1 MPVEV
6 LHPNLPVTFRKREFS
21 DMAKNRDNQNEP
33 RNNRTDRGGNQRM
46 NGDETPRSLEDEDRP
61 LYETSLRAIAVV
73 DEMLGMTSPSDAK
86 YQYLLL
92 LRHQLEVDE
101 RQMQE
106 AQKVIAEYD
115 EAYNKLTAP
124 ANRIATYL
132 GEIDGE
138 DTVQVSLGD
147 GEFIANVDPKL
158 DRSKPLNIGDRVR
171 VNDAYAVLSGM
182 GPHPSGP
189 IVKIADVLEDG
200 RLRVSMDAQGMNS
213 RVVGRASGLLDVILK
228 AGDEVRMEPSFKV
241 ALEYFAAKEN
251 RDFFLENVTEIP
263 WEKVGGQEEVIEVIR
278 DAIEL
283 PLIYPE
289 LYERFGKRP
298 LKGILLYGPPGCG
311 KTLIGKATA
320 YNLTREYNSRTGKNV
335 TEYFMYIN
343 GPKILNMWLGESE
356 RQVREIFDTA
366 RTKAKE
372 GYLVFIFIDEAESIL
387 RTRNSGRFTNISNT
401 VVPQFCAEMDGLV
414 SSENVV
420 VMLTSNRPDYIDPA
434 ILRPERIDRRVRV
447 KRPDRKAAREIL
459 SIYMNETLPLDPAF
473 VEANGGDKKA
483 TAQAMVDAT
492 INFLWRK
499 TGETEFLDV
508 FKRNGSSERL
518 YWKDL
523 VSGALLSSLVER
535 AKDFAIKRAIQNKN
549 DAEGIT
555 VADLERAVA
564 MEYKENEIF
573 PKSDAVED
581 WLMLLDQSPE
591 NVADVKPIRA
601 GTRGLGTAKT
611 ASGVI

>member
-1 MPVEV
+1 
-6 LHPNLPVTFRKREFS
+6 
-21 DMAKNRDNQNEP
+21 MARNRDNSNE
-33 RNNRTDRGGNQRM
+33 RDLNRSNRGRINE
-46 NGDETPRSLEDEDRP
+46 ETPRSLEDEGRP
-61 LYETSLRAIAVV
+61 NYETSIRAMSVV
-73 DEMLGMTSPSDAK
+73 DELMSMTSPSDQK

-124 ANRIATYL
+124 ANRIATFI
-132 GEIDGE
+132 GEVEGE
-138 DTVQVSLGD
+138 DTVQIAMGD
-147 GEFIANVDPKL
+147 QEFISNVDPKMERGPETL
-158 DRSKPLNIGDRVR
+158 SAGDRVR
-171 VNDAYAVLSGM
+171 VNEAYAVVKGM

-189 IVKIADVLEDG
+189 IVKIAEVIEDG
-200 RLRVSMDAQGMNS
+200 RLRVSMDAQGMSS
-213 RVVGRASGLLDVILK
+213 RVVARAAKLENVVLK
-228 AGDEVRMEPSFKV
+228 TGDEVRMDPSFKF
-241 ALEYFAAKEN
+241 ALEHFAAKEN
-251 RDFFLENVTEIP
+251 RDYFLETVPEIP
-263 WEKVGGQEEVIEVIR
+263 WDKVGGQEDAIGVIR

-283 PLIYPE
+283 PLLYPE
-289 LYERFGKRP
+289 LYEKFGKRP

-320 YNLTREYNSRTGKNV
+320 YNLTREYNERTGKQV
-335 TEYFMYIN
+335 QEYFMYIN

-356 RQVREIFDTA
+356 RQVREIFQTA
-366 RTKAKE
+366 REKAKE

-387 RTRNSGRFTNISNT
+387 RTRSSGRFTNISNT

-459 SIYMNETLPLDPAF
+459 SIYLNEDLPLDPTEMAKHD
-473 VEANGGDKKA
+473 GDRKA
-483 TAQAMVDAT
+483 TASALVDAT
-492 INFLWRK
+492 ISYLWRK
-499 TGETEFLDV
+499 DADTEFLDV
-508 FKRNGSSERL
+508 FHRNGGSERL

-535 AKDFAIKRAIQNKN
+535 AKDFAIKRAIEKRDFENTGVTQ
-549 DAEGIT
+549 E
-555 VADLERAVA
+555 DLQRAVT

-573 PKSDAVED
+573 PKSDQVED
-581 WLMLLDQSPE
+581 WLMLLDQAPE

-601 GTRGLGTAKT
+601 ATRGQGTAQKPK
-611 ASGVI
+611 GVI

>member
-1 MPVEV
+1 
-6 LHPNLPVTFRKREFS
+6 
-21 DMAKNRDNQNEP
+21 MARRDNTNE
-33 RNNRTDRGGNQRM
+33 RGSRGGRGDNR
-46 NGDETPRSLEDEDRP
+46 DETPRSLEDDDRP
-61 LYETSLRAIAVV
+61 MYETSIRALSVV
-73 DEMLGMTSPSDAK
+73 DELLGMTSPSDSK

-92 LRHQLEVDE
+92 LRHQMEVDE

-124 ANRIATYL
+124 ANRIATFI
-132 GEIDGE
+132 GEIEGE
-138 DTVQVSLGD
+138 DTVQIALGD
-147 GEFIANVDPKL
+147 TEFISNVDPKL
-158 DRSKPLNIGDRVR
+158 DRAENPLQPGDRVR
-171 VNDAYAVLSGM
+171 VNEAYAIVKGM
-182 GPHPSGP
+182 GPHPSGAL
-189 IVKIADVLEDG
+189 VKIAEVLGDD
-200 RLRVSMDAQGMNS
+200 RLRVSMDSQGMNS
-213 RVVGRASGLLDVILK
+213 RIVGRSDTLK
-228 AGDEVRMEPSFKV
+228 EVVLRAGDEVRMDPSFKL
-241 ALEYFAAKEN
+241 ALEHFAAKEN
-251 RDFFLENVTEIP
+251 REYFLEQITEIP
-263 WEKVGGQEEVIEVIR
+263 WEKVGGQGEVIDVIR

-283 PLIYPE
+283 PLVYPD
-289 LYERFGKRP
+289 LYAKFGKRP

-320 YNLTREYNSRTGKNV
+320 YNLTREYNERTGKNV
-335 TEYFMYIN
+335 SEYFMYIN

-356 RQVREIFDTA
+356 RQVREIFATA
-366 RTKAKE
+366 REKARE

-414 SSENVV
+414 SSENIV

-447 KRPDRKAAREIL
+447 RRPDRKAARDIL
-459 SIYMNETLPLDPAF
+459 GIYLNDNVPLDPETVAQH
-473 VEANGGDKKA
+473 NDDRKA
-483 TAQAMVDAT
+483 AAQAMVDAT
-492 INFLWRK
+492 VAYLWRK
-499 TGETEFLDV
+499 DGETEFLDV
-508 FKRNGSSERL
+508 FQRNGGTERL

-535 AKDFAIKRAIQNKN
+535 AKDFAIKRAIDTKN
-549 DAEGIT
+549 PDEGIT
-555 VADLERAVA
+555 QADLNRAVS

-581 WLMLLDQSPE
+581 WLMLLDQAPE
-591 NVADVKPIRA
+591 NVVDVKPIRA
-601 GTRGLGTAKT
+601 GTRGLGTART

>member
-1 MPVEV
+1 M
-6 LHPNLPVTFRKREFS
+6 
-21 DMAKNRDNQNEP
+21 
-33 RNNRTDRGGNQRM
+33 RG
-46 NGDETPRSLEDEDRP
+46 DDTPRSLEDEDRP
-61 LYETSLRAIAVV
+61 MYETSIRSVTVV
-73 DEMLGMTSPSDAK
+73 DELLGMTSPSDSK

-124 ANRIATYL
+124 ANRIATFL
-132 GEIDGE
+132 GTVEGE
-138 DTVQVSLGD
+138 DTVQIALGD
-147 GEFIANVDPKL
+147 TEFISNVDPKL
-158 DRSKPLNIGDRVR
+158 DKDQTIDPGDRVR
-171 VNDAYAVLSGM
+171 VNEAYAVVKGM
-182 GPHPSGP
+182 GPHPSGAL
-189 IVKIADVLEDG
+189 VKVAEVLDDN
-200 RLRVSMDAQGMNS
+200 RLRVSMDSQGMNS
-213 RVVGRASGLLDVILK
+213 RIVGRAAKLNDVVLR
-228 AGDEVRMEPSFKV
+228 AGDEVRMDPSYKL
-241 ALEYFAAKEN
+241 ALEHFAAKEN
-251 RDFFLENVTEIP
+251 REYFLEEIKPIP
-263 WEKVGGQEEVIEVIR
+263 WEKVGGQGEVIDVIR

-283 PLIYPE
+283 PLVHPE
-289 LYERFGKRP
+289 LYAKFGKRP
-298 LKGILLYGPPGCG
+298 MKGILLYGPPGCG

-320 YNLTREYNSRTGKNV
+320 YNLTREYNERTGKNV
-335 TEYFMYIN
+335 SEYFMYIN

-356 RQVREIFDTA
+356 RQVREIFATA
-366 RTKAKE
+366 REKARE

-414 SSENVV
+414 SSENIV

-447 KRPDRKAAREIL
+447 RRPDRKAARDIL
-459 SIYMNETLPLDPAF
+459 SIYMNENVPLDEEEVARH
-473 VEANGGDKKA
+473 NGDRKA
-483 TAQAMVDAT
+483 AAQAMVDAT
-492 INFLWRK
+492 IAYLWRK
-499 TGETEFLDV
+499 DGETEFLDV
-508 FKRNGSSERL
+508 FQRNGGTERL

-535 AKDFAIKRAIQNKN
+535 AKDFAIKRAIDKRNPE
-549 DAEGIT
+549 EGIT
-555 VADLERAVA
+555 QADLNRAVA

-581 WLMLLDQSPE
+581 WLMLLDQAPE
-591 NVADVKPIRA
+591 NVVDVKPIRA
-601 GTRGLGTAKT
+601 ATRGLGTAKT

>member
-1 MPVEV
+1 
-6 LHPNLPVTFRKREFS
+6 
-21 DMAKNRDNQNEP
+21 
-33 RNNRTDRGGNQRM
+33 M
-46 NGDETPRSLEDEDRP
+46 NDETPRSLEDEDRP
-61 LYETSLRAIAVV
+61 MYETSIRAMSVV
-73 DEMLGMTSPSDAK
+73 DELLSMTSPSDSK

-124 ANRIATYL
+124 ANRIATFL
-132 GEIDGE
+132 GELDGE
-138 DTVQVSLGD
+138 DTVHIALGD
-147 GEFIANVDPKL
+147 GEFIANMDPKV
-158 DRSKPLNIGDRVR
+158 DRSKPIEPGDRIR
-171 VNDAYAVLSGM
+171 VNDAYAVLAGM

-189 IVKIADVLEDG
+189 IVKISDVLEDG
-200 RLRVSMDAQGMNS
+200 RLRVALDSQGMNT
-213 RVVGRASGLLDVILK
+213 RVVGRSSKLAKIVLK
-228 AGDEVRMEPSFKV
+228 PGDEVRMEPSFKL
-241 ALEYFAAKEN
+241 ALEHFAAKEN
-251 RDFFLENVTEIP
+251 KDYFLETVTEIP
-263 WEKVGGQEEVIEVIR
+263 WEKVGGQGEVIEVIR

-283 PLIYPE
+283 PLVYPE
-289 LYERFGKRP
+289 LYEKFGKRP

-320 YNLTREYNSRTGKNV
+320 YNLTREYNERTGQNV
-335 TEYFMYIN
+335 AEYFMYIN

-356 RQVREIFDTA
+356 RQVREIFETA
-366 RTKAKE
+366 RSKAKE

-447 KRPDRKAAREIL
+447 KRPDRKAARDIL
-459 SIYMNETLPLDPAF
+459 SIYLNENLPLDPAA
-473 VEANGGDKKA
+473 VEKHDGDKKA
-483 TAQAMVDAT
+483 AAQEMVDAT
-492 INFLWRK
+492 VAFLWRK

-508 FKRNGSSERL
+508 FSRNGGSERL

-535 AKDFAIKRAIQNKN
+535 AKDYAIKRAIETKDFASGVTQ
-549 DAEGIT
+549 
-555 VADLERAVA
+555 ADLERAVT

-581 WLMLLDQSPE
+581 WLMLLDQAPE

-601 GTRGLGTAKT
+601 GTRGTGTAK
-611 ASGVI
+611 APSGVI

>member
-1 MPVEV
+1 
-6 LHPNLPVTFRKREFS
+6 
-21 DMAKNRDNQNEP
+21 MAKNREP
-33 RNNRTDRGGNQRM
+33 NDRNRQDRGSAARLT
-46 NGDETPRSLEDEDRP
+46 DETPRSLEDDDRP

-73 DEMLGMTSPSDAK
+73 DEILGQTSPSDAK

-101 RQMQE
+101 RQMQD

-124 ANRIATYL
+124 ANRIAMYM
-132 GEIDGE
+132 GEVEGE
-138 DTVQVSLGD
+138 DTVQLAMGD
-147 GEFIANVDPKL
+147 GEFIANVDPKI
-158 DRSKPLNIGDRVR
+158 DPSKPLAVGDRVR
-171 VNDAYAVLSGM
+171 VNDAYAVLAGM

-189 IVKIADVLEDG
+189 IVKISDVLDDG
-200 RLRVSMDAQGMNS
+200 RLRVSMDSQGMNS
-213 RVVGRASGLLDVILK
+213 RVVGRAAQLAETVLK
-228 AGDEVRMEPSFKV
+228 PGDEVRMEPSFKL
-241 ALEYFAAKEN
+241 ALEHFAAKEN
-251 RDFFLENVTEIP
+251 RDFFLETVTEIP
-263 WEKVGGQEEVIEVIR
+263 WEKVGGQDEVIAVIR

-283 PLIYPE
+283 PLVHPE
-289 LYERFGKRP
+289 LYAKFGKRP

-320 YNLTREYNSRTGKNV
+320 YNLTREYNERTGQNV
-335 TEYFMYIN
+335 QEYFMYIN

-356 RQVREIFDTA
+356 RQVREIFETA
-366 RTKAKE
+366 RSKAKE

-447 KRPDRKAAREIL
+447 RRPDRKAARDIL
-459 SIYMNETLPLDPAF
+459 GIYLNENVPLDPA
-473 VEANGGDKKA
+473 EIAKHEGDRKT

-492 INFLWRK
+492 IAYLWRK
-499 TGETEFLDV
+499 DGETEFLDV
-508 FKRNGSSERL
+508 FQRNGATERL

-535 AKDFAIKRAIQNKN
+535 AKDFAIKRAIQNN
-549 DAEGIT
+549 NPDEGIMQD
-555 VADLERAVA
+555 DLNRAVA
-564 MEYKENEIF
+564 AEYRENEIF

-581 WLMLLDQSPE
+581 WLMLLDQAPE

-601 GTRGLGTAKT
+601 NTRGLGTAKA

>member
-1 MPVEV
+1 
-6 LHPNLPVTFRKREFS
+6 
-21 DMAKNRDNQNEP
+21 MARRDN
-33 RNNRTDRGGNQRM
+33 DRENSRAGRGRAEFTRAA
-46 NGDETPRSLEDEDRP
+46 DAETPRSLDDEERP
-61 LYETSLRAIAVV
+61 LYETSIRSVAVV
-73 DEMLGMTSPSDAK
+73 DELLTMTPPSDQK

-92 LRHQLEVDE
+92 LRHQIEVDE

-124 ANRIATYL
+124 ANRIATFM

-138 DTVQVSLGD
+138 DTVQIALGD
-147 GEFIANVDPKL
+147 TEFISNVDPKY
-158 DRSKPLNIGDRVR
+158 DRKENPIEPGDRVR
-171 VNDAYAVLSGM
+171 VNEAYAVVKGM

-189 IVKIADVLEDG
+189 LVKIAEILDGG
-200 RLRVSMDAQGMNS
+200 RLRVSMDSQGMNS
-213 RVVGRASGLLDVILK
+213 RIVSRAKKLEASPLK
-228 AGDEVRMEPSFKV
+228 TGDEVRMDPSFKL
-241 ALEYFAAKEN
+241 ALEHFGAKEN
-251 RDFFLENVTEIP
+251 REYFLEEIKPIP
-263 WEKVGGQEEVIEVIR
+263 WDKVGGQEEVIGVIR

-283 PLIYPE
+283 PLVYPE
-289 LYERFGKRP
+289 LYEKFGKRP

-320 YNLTREYNSRTGKNV
+320 YNLTREYNERTGENV
-335 TEYFMYIN
+335 KEYFMYIN

-356 RQVREIFDTA
+356 RQVREIFSTA
-366 RTKAKE
+366 REKAKE

-414 SSENVV
+414 SSENIV

-459 SIYMNETLPLDPAF
+459 AIYVNQDLPLAAEELAKHDNDPAR
-473 VEANGGDKKA
+473 
-483 TAQAMVDAT
+483 TAQSLVDST
-492 INFLWRK
+492 IAYLWRK
-499 TGETEFLDV
+499 DGETEFLDV
-508 FKRNGSSERL
+508 FQRNGGTQRL

-535 AKDFAIKRAIQNKN
+535 AKDFAIKRAI
-549 DAEGIT
+549 DAKQFDDAGIT
-555 VADLERAVA
+555 EADLQKAVA

-581 WLMLLDQSPE
+581 WLMLLDQAPE

-601 GTRGLGTAKT
+601 ATRGQGSAKAPT
-611 ASGVI
+611 GVI

>member
-1 MPVEV
+1 
-6 LHPNLPVTFRKREFS
+6 
-21 DMAKNRDNQNEP
+21 MAKNRDNQNDAQRSRQE
-33 RNNRTDRGGNQRM
+33 RATANRM
-46 NGDETPRSLEDEDRP
+46 SEETPRSLEDEDRP
-61 LYETSLRAIAVV
+61 LYETSIRALSVV
-73 DEMLGMTSPSDAK
+73 DELLSMTSPSDAK

-92 LRHQLEVDE
+92 LRHQMEVDE

-124 ANRIATYL
+124 ANRIATFL
-132 GEIDGE
+132 GEVEGE
-138 DTVQVSLGD
+138 DTVHLTLGD
-147 GEFIANVDPKL
+147 SEFIANVDPKADL
-158 DRSKPLNIGDRVR
+158 TRPIAAGDRVR
-171 VNDAYAVLSGM
+171 VNDAYAVLSSM

-189 IVKIADVLEDG
+189 IVKINDILDDG
-200 RLRVSMDAQGMNS
+200 RLRVAMDGQGMS
-213 RVVGRASGLLDVILK
+213 TRVVGRAAKLNDLVLK
-228 AGDEVRMEPSFKV
+228 NGDEVRMDPSFRL
-241 ALEYFAAKEN
+241 AMEHFPQREN
-251 RDFFLENVTEIP
+251 RDFFLENITEIP
-263 WEKVGGQEEVIEVIR
+263 WEKVGGQDEVIAVIR

-283 PLIYPE
+283 PLVHPE
-289 LYERFGKRP
+289 LYEKFGKRP

-320 YNLTREYNSRTGKNV
+320 YNLTREYNERTGKNV
-335 TEYFMYIN
+335 AEYFMYIN

-356 RQVREIFDTA
+356 RQVREIFETA
-366 RTKAKE
+366 RAKSRE
-372 GYLVFIFIDEAESIL
+372 GYLVFLFIDEAESIL

-447 KRPDRKAAREIL
+447 KRPDRKASLDIL
-459 SIYMNETLPLDPAF
+459 SIYLHENLPLDPA
-473 VEANGGDKKA
+473 ELEKHGGDRKA
-483 TAQAMVDAT
+483 AAQAMVEAT
-492 INFLWRK
+492 VAFLWRK
-499 TGETEFLDV
+499 TAETEFLDV
-508 FKRNGSSERL
+508 FQRNGSTVRL

-535 AKDFAIKRAIQNKN
+535 AKDFTIKRAIEKN
-549 DAEGIT
+549 NPEEGIT
-555 VADLERAVA
+555 QEDLNRAVT
-564 MEYKENEIF
+564 MEFKENEIF

-581 WLMLLDQSPE
+581 WLMLLDQAPE

-601 GTRGLGTAKT
+601 STRGLGTAKAPT
-611 ASGVI
+611 GVI